1 LEDVIQR
8 LTGGGGVAGDRFRA
22 LDRFDPQVTTMF
34 IGVSIP
40 SVCNPTSMSG
50 KLSGCRPARRR
61 LDRVSGHGN
70 MPNGATGRNTYLP
83 NG

>member
-1 LEDVIQR
+1 
-8 LTGGGGVAGDRFRA
+8 
-22 LDRFDPQVTTMF
+22 MF